1 MMPDLGFK
9 AQLGFCL
16 RYIKAKGIPGRQDGM
31 YKGKETRKGIGE
43 TANSLVMLK
52 FQVHSL
58 GRQRKEAG
66 EGVRSL

>member
-1 MMPDLGFK
+1 MSDLGFK
-9 AQLGFCL
+9 AQLEFCL
-16 RYIKAKGIPGRQDGM
+16 RYIKAKGIPGRQNGL
-31 YKGKETRKGIGE
+31 YKVRNKKGGE

-66 EGVRSL
+66 SQEL

>member
-1 MMPDLGFK
+1 
-9 AQLGFCL
+9 
-16 RYIKAKGIPGRQDGM
+16 M
-31 YKGKETRKGIGE
+31 YKGKESRKGTGE

>member
-1 MMPDLGFK
+1 MSDLGFK
-9 AQLGFCL
+9 AQLEFCL
-16 RYIKAKGIPGRQDGM
+16 RYIKAKGIPGRQNGL
-31 YKGKETRKGIGE
+31 YKGKKAKKGIGE

>member
-1 MMPDLGFK
+1 
-9 AQLGFCL
+9 
-16 RYIKAKGIPGRQDGM
+16 M

>member
-1 MMPDLGFK
+1 MSDLGFK

-16 RYIKAKGIPGRQDGM
+16 RHIKAKSTPGRQNGM

-43 TANSLVMLK
+43 TANSLVILK
-52 FQVHSL
+52 FQVH
-58 GRQRKEAG
+58 RQRKEAG